1 MSVCVWAALGSLL
14 WLTWYISC
22 SVLHAVMM
30 VMHHAPPFPSDR
42 VAYYFSPV
50 LPAWPFIITIIYL
63 TVWGIQPSGTSLL
76 NSLPGSP
83 STDHCDWLLWL
94 ALDNTT
100 GTCCT
105 HDALLNFRL
114 SNSGLFFSL
123 IFFYPPCCGTN
134 MLAMFCI
141 RACSGLVGCRT
152 ATRALSLH
160 SFPGITVA
168 QVGLCFCLHV
178 CVWQKFP
185 VIKCCL

>member
-1 MSVCVWAALGSLL
+1 
-14 WLTWYISC
+14 
-22 SVLHAVMM
+22 MM

-50 LPAWPFIITIIYL
+50 LPAWTWMTSDCL
-63 TVWGIQPSGTSLL
+63 TLHHHHHLPHCLGNPTLWDIFAQLTS
-76 NSLPGSP
+76 
-83 STDHCDWLLWL
+83 WLSVYWPLWL
-94 ALDNTT
+94 AAVAGPGQYHWNVLYPW
-100 GTCCT
+100 CT
-105 HDALLNFRL
+105 PEL
-114 SNSGLFFSL
+114 SLVQFWTFFSL

>member
-114 SNSGLFFSL
+114 SNSGLFFFPY
-123 IFFYPPCCGTN
+123 IFLSPVLWNEHAGHVLYSCLLWSGGLSDCNTCPISAFFPWDHCGSGRPLFLFACVC
-134 MLAMFCI
+134 LAKISCN
-141 RACSGLVGCRT
+141 
-152 ATRALSLH
+152 
-160 SFPGITVA
+160 
-168 QVGLCFCLHV
+168 
-178 CVWQKFP
+178 
-185 VIKCCL
+185 